1 MPKFLLLMPLLCALL
16 SSCQTAKNTA
26 NVCDGWQRLTPTLET
41 AVKITMDDRQ
51 FANQV
56 ASHNLFGRKQSCWK

>member
-1 MPKFLLLMPLLCALL
+1 MMKSPLLMLGLCALL
-16 SSCQTAKNTA
+16 SACQTTKPQS
-26 NVCDGWQRLTPTLET
+26 VCDGWQRLTPTLET

-56 ASHNLFGRKQSCWK
+56 ASHNLFGRKKACWK